1 MLIDRPATSEW
12 VSIADLPREAR
23 QTLVLIKNGGPFP
36 YSRDGIT
43 FGNFEKQ
50 LPAQPRGYYHEYTV
64 KTPGGTTAAH
74 AVSFQGN
81 AASFITPTTITNPFG
96 ASGNRE

>member
-1 MLIDRPATSEW
+1 MGVDCRFTQRSKANACSDQKW
-12 VSIADLPREAR
+12 R
-23 QTLVLIKNGGPFP
+23 PFP

-64 KTPGGTTAAH
+64 KTPGETTAAH

-81 AASFITPTTITNPFG
+81 AASFITLTTITNPFG
-96 ASGNRE
+96 ASRNRE